1 MFGTSFSVRL
11 LLKGMVTPPEEF
23 FPRSLRQELSA
34 INVYLSVFEER
45 ADALHANFAAKSFD
59 EHSLYALHYLLKPL
73 KLFQHCICIIVG
85 NLVFDALEF
94 DVAVQPYLARNKKS
108 GGQETTTGLI
118 KDMSNAAEHP
128 ERSRRWLIRRIEE
141 IFKYMMTSRS

>member
-73 KLFQHCICIIVG
+73 KLFQHCICIIGHEQCSGASRKVVIMSALDKVLKMRIS
-85 NLVFDALEF
+85 NLQVPP
-94 DVAVQPYLARNKKS
+94 V
-108 GGQETTTGLI
+108 
-118 KDMSNAAEHP
+118 
-128 ERSRRWLIRRIEE
+128 SRRLSEDLFLPRNSFGLGER
-141 IFKYMMTSRS
+141 